1 MKPSLS
7 VTIITKN
14 GAQTIEK
21 CLASV
26 KDLATEIIVLDSGST
41 DNTAQICEK
50 YTDKIF
56 SMDWP
61 GFGIQKNRA
70 IDKAS
75 GEWILSL
82 DDDEWLSDE
91 LRKEIENTLQNPQGD
106 LYGFPRRTMYCGH
119 WARFGDSRKDIATR
133 LFKRDAARFEESMI
147 HEGLIT
153 KAKPIYLKSLL
164 YHNSYLSYEALLER
178 LNRYSTLSAEKRF
191 KEGKKTSFGKALINS
206 AWAFIRTYFIRF
218 GFLDGKIGF
227 VIALYCAESSF
238 YRHMKLLALQ
248 QGVK

>member
-21 CLASV
+21 CLDSV
-26 KDLATEIIVLDSGST
+26 KKLASEIIVLDSGST
-41 DNTAQICEK
+41 DNTIEICKK
-50 YTDKIF
+50 YTSQVF
-56 SMDWP
+56 STDWP
-61 GFGIQKNRA
+61 GFGTQKNRA
-70 IDKAS
+70 IAKAT
-75 GEWILSL
+75 GEWILAL

-91 LRKEIENTLQNPQGD
+91 LQNEIAQVLKNPTNE

-133 LFKRDAARFEESMI
+133 LFKRGIAHFEESII

-153 KAKPIYLKSLL
+153 TAKPHILKSLL

-191 KEGKKTSFGKALINS
+191 KEGKKTSFAKAVINS
-206 AWAFIRTYFIRF
+206 AWAFIRTYFIRL

-238 YRHMKLLALQ
+238 YRHIKLLALQ
-248 QGVK
+248 DQG